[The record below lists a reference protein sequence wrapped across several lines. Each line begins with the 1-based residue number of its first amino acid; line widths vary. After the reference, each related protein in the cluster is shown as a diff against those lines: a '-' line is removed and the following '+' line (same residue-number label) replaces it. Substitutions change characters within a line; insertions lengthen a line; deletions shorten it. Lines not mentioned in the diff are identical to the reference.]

1 MEEVKDILRKQREK
15 LGLTMKEVAKKVG
28 VSEGTISR
36 WESGDIQNMR
46 RDKIVSL
53 ANALDISPATIMGWD
68 PPHITTIALGAHQIP
83 VYSSAGAGRP
93 HLANEDVLYYTDYT
107 GDPDGVIGVV
117 IEGNSMTPTIPDG
130 SIVIVNQNISV
141 ESGDIVIAI
150 INSDKETLCKR
161 FKKYDDGIALV
172 SDNPDYP
179 PRYFSADE
187 VQTLPIRIVGKCTE
201 VRKKL

>member
-1 MEEVKDILRKQREK
+1 MEEVKDILRRQREK

-83 VYSSAGAGRP
+83 VYSAAGAGRP

-117 IEGNSMTPTIPDG
+117 IDGDSMTPTIPNG
-130 SIVIVNQNISV
+130 SVVVADRNLSI
-141 ESGDIVIAI
+141 ESGDIVIAV
-150 INSDKETLCKR
+150 INSDNEALCKR
-161 FKKYDDGIALV
+161 LKKYDDGIALV
-172 SDNPDYP
+172 SDNPNYP

-187 VQTLPIRIVGKCTE
+187 VQTLPIRIIGKCTE